1 MDLAAVCDELY
12 GLTPPEFT
20 PARDARAAEARSSG
34 QRELAAAIK
43 QLKRPSLAAWL
54 ANLLARQRPHRID
67 ELLLLG
73 DRLRDAQ
80 RRLAGDEL
88 KELARAGHA
97 VIAELVRDAER
108 LASSAG
114 HHPSPAALRQLQ
126 ETLDAGLADPD
137 AGRAVRAGHL
147 TVALSY
153 AGLGSL
159 GDERTDEHNVRDA
172 EQRTRDEAKA
182 ARAASEKRVA
192 ELTAELQSAHRHRER
207 IREQIEE
214 LDRQLRQVHA
224 QESDSDRR
232 VGELEAAIAA
242 ATDEMNHAAARVE
255 RPSAPE

>member
-1 MDLAAVCDELY
+1 MDLQAVCDELY
-12 GLTPPEFT
+12 GLIPSEFT
-20 PARDARAAEARSSG
+20 PARDSRAAEARSAG
-34 QRELAAAIK
+34 ERELAATIK

-108 LASSAG
+108 LATSAG
-114 HHPSPAALRQLQ
+114 QPPSPAALRQLQ

-137 AGRAVRAGHL
+137 SGRTVRAGHL

-153 AGLGSL
+153 AGLGSV
-159 GDERTDEHNVRDA
+159 GDDGTDEAKVRDA
-172 EQRTRDEAKA
+172 EQGAVEEAKA
-182 ARAASEKRVA
+182 ARAAWEKRVA
-192 ELTAELQSAHRHRER
+192 ELTAELQSAHRHRDR

-214 LDRQLRQVHA
+214 MDRQLRQVHA
-224 QESDSDRR
+224 QESDADRR
-232 VGELEAAIAA
+232 IGELEAAIAA
-242 ATDEMNHAAARVE
+242 ATDEMNHAAACVE
-255 RPSAPE
+255 RSSAQG